1 MNFWSV
7 LEIALVGVKLWL
19 HLFRESRLSDLES
32 RRAPRSECPFFASS
46 FSFSD
51 IPSFFLLLSPRAA
64 WTLNVLVNDV
74 FQAFLIQD
82 SFRKFC
88 SLFHPLLCGSFDL
101 FGSYRGH
108 FCFDYIFL
116 QTQSLLE
123 KYRESIGKTRSCN
136 RLLLYYTV
144 IFSWKDISDNSPW
157 QKLNFRQASS
167 FCSIHHWF

>member
-46 FSFSD
+46 FSFSE
-51 IPSFFLLLSPRAA
+51 IPSFFLLLLPWSLKRTAD
-64 WTLNVLVNDV
+64 TDRTVLINDLV
-74 FQAFLIQD
+74 QASLIQD
-82 SFRKFC
+82 SFRKFG
-88 SLFHPLLCGSFDL
+88 SLFHSFLGGSFDL

-116 QTQSLLE
+116 QTQSLWE
-123 KYRESIGKTRSCN
+123 NYRESIEKTRSS
-136 RLLLYYTV
+136 TV
-144 IFSWKDISDNSPW
+144 IFHLATYFW
-157 QKLNFRQASS
+157 
-167 FCSIHHWF
+167 